1 MKMFLLTTT
10 LLLAGA
16 AAFPAAAKDN
26 DHDGR
31 RGHESPE
38 AVADFRDDRHD
49 RRDERWDDR
58 YDRRE
63 DRRDDRHD
71 RRHDRHDRHDRGHD
85 AYRHAYREKHH
96 GGRYWEGQ
104 RHRASY
110 RYVRPRGYQ
119 DYTWRVGYR
128 LPAPYYARSYYVDYR
143 YYGLPAPRHGHHWV
157 RIGADVVLV
166 AIATGLV
173 HDAMYDLFY

>member
-1 MKMFLLTTT
+1 MKMFLLTTI

-16 AAFPAAAKDN
+16 AAFPAAARDN
-26 DHDGR
+26 ERDGR
-31 RGHESPE
+31 RGHESHE
-38 AVADFRDDRHD
+38 LVADFRDHRDDRHDDRHD

-58 YDRRE
+58 H

-71 RRHDRHDRHDRGHD
+71 RRYDRGHD